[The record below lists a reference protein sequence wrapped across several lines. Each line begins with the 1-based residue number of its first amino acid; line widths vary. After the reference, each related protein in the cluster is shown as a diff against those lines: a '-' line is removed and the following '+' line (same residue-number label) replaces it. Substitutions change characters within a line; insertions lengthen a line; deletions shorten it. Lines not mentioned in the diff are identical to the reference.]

1 MEGGAGPLHE
11 SKDQSKKDTTAENPT
26 SSKPIAKEGR
36 VQRDETKANCV
47 AKTKCLFLIRHGT
60 AVHNEYLLKLLKDK
74 PNTAHKLWE
83 EWLSQKDAVSMGFPI
98 SSTNT
103 PLTQKGVEEATTLGK
118 KLFEDGEPFK
128 DASGKQYGTV
138 WDLDLVDHCVAVIK
152 DTANMYRDIW
162 NKAVGEYATSIIH
175 PFLRCSNP
183 DKIPYQINRST
194 KRKIDIVALEIVKE
208 FPQGRH
214 YANKIDVSIDE
225 MKQQFPH
232 IDFKSLEDHHEK
244 NKQENP
250 SDTETDEMWE
260 NAFKKSK
267 GRGESRHDL
276 KARVDRF
283 LKIIRT
289 MAAEKVAVVSHSSF
303 LHGVLCGSSKDDS
316 VGGSLAHCQP
326 LVFLLPS

>member
-1 MEGGAGPLHE
+1 
-11 SKDQSKKDTTAENPT
+11 
-26 SSKPIAKEGR
+26 
-36 VQRDETKANCV
+36 
-47 AKTKCLFLIRHGT
+47 
-60 AVHNEYLLKLLKDK
+60 
-74 PNTAHKLWE
+74 
-83 EWLSQKDAVSMGFPI
+83 
-98 SSTNT
+98 
-103 PLTQKGVEEATTLGK
+103 
-118 KLFEDGEPFK
+118 
-128 DASGKQYGTV
+128 
-138 WDLDLVDHCVAVIK
+138 
-152 DTANMYRDIW
+152 
-162 NKAVGEYATSIIH
+162 
-175 PFLRCSNP
+175 
-183 DKIPYQINRST
+183 
-194 KRKIDIVALEIVKE
+194 
-208 FPQGRH
+208 
-214 YANKIDVSIDE
+214 